1 MALKM
6 SISSVIVW
14 KNTPIE
20 NMIFHMKTSHSL
32 KLKLIEIKVD
42 QKTLQ
47 TLSNDDKSNLKEYGS
62 NIDL

>member
-6 SISSVIVW
+6 SISSVIE
-14 KNTPIE
+14 NIE